1 MRTCPG
7 HTFDSGLLADPCL
20 NCARRG
26 PGGLKPLAEFVELPE
41 WVGWRCLNHVPQER
55 INDQSE
61 VWGLPGTEDADHLTE
76 ANHPMSTSDEIMLR
90 AQEAQKR
97 FDALLPRWSDALLLR
112 WWAINCWLSHLQC
125 AAESTRYQLTYTPKP

>member
-41 WVGWRCLNHVPQER
+41 WVGWRCLNHVPP
-55 INDQSE
+55 INDRPDPLWPLARDE
-61 VWGLPGTEDADHLTE
+61 EAVTEE
-76 ANHPMSTSDEIMLR
+76 MGR
-90 AQEAQKR
+90 
-97 FDALLPRWSDALLLR
+97 
-112 WWAINCWLSHLQC
+112 
-125 AAESTRYQLTYTPKP
+125 